1 MNLPRFPQSYNLM
14 SNPDISLPV
23 LPDKRASQVDPS
35 SFHVLITDEWVRNT
49 RGYWVCEIWWCTA
62 NLQHTE
68 CEESQTTADNVATSQ
83 KELRGQSNNLK
94 CK

>member
-35 SFHVLITDEWVRNT
+35 SFHVLITDE
-49 RGYWVCEIWWCTA
+49 
-62 NLQHTE
+62 
-68 CEESQTTADNVATSQ
+68 
-83 KELRGQSNNLK
+83 
-94 CK
+94 